1 MLKRLVEFS
10 LTQRLLIAL
19 ATLALSIAGSLAW
32 RSLPIDAFPD
42 IAPTQVKL
50 ILKAPGMT
58 PEEVE
63 TRVIVPLEM
72 ELLGIPQQVMLR
84 ASAKYAIADL
94 TLDFEEGT
102 DIYWARQQVA
112 ERFAAVAGDLPATVT
127 GGLAPIATPLS
138 DMYMFTIEGDGL
150 DDAGKRGILD
160 WIVRPALRTVPGV
173 ADVNALGG
181 RVRSFDVVPDQ
192 IAMAAAGVSVQSLA
206 DALAANNANDGAGR
220 LDEGEEALVVR
231 TTGALQSLQDIA
243 SVQVLGAAGQ
253 RLRVD
258 QIAQVREGSL
268 TRYGAVT
275 RSGKGEAVQGLVIGL
290 RGADAGAVVSGVKA
304 RLAEL
309 EPQLPPGVQI
319 VPFYDRSD
327 LIQRATGT
335 VEKALLEATVLVVLL
350 LLVFLGDL
358 RAAIVVALI
367 LPLSALWTFMLM
379 RVFGLSAN
387 LMSLGGLAIAIGM
400 LVDAG
405 VVVVE
410 NTVEH
415 LAQPI
420 DEKRSPRLHRIYRAV
435 IEVASPVSA
444 GVIIIGLVFLPLL
457 TLQGLEGKL
466 FAPVALTIVFALIG
480 SLLLS
485 LSVVPVL
492 ASWLLRSGAH
502 AEPWLMR
509 QLAAPYARALQFVM
523 RRQGSAVA
531 GAAVVLLLAVAAWFG
546 IGKTFMPTMDEGA
559 VLVQLEKLPSANL
572 AASVEVDLTVQRA
585 ILARVPE
592 VRNIIAR
599 VGSDELG
606 FDPMGLNQTDSFLE
620 LAPRSEWGVD
630 DKEALI
636 DAVRDVLDDFP
647 GTSYAFTQPIEM
659 RVSEMLTGTRGDL
672 AVKIFG
678 PDLTTLNQLAAQIET
693 LLNGIDGAQDVYTL
707 TNEGVQ
713 YLEVSPD
720 RQRAGARGVDVVALQ
735 ETLRAQVEG
744 MPVGTVVQEG
754 RRIPLMIRGD
764 DTLRSDPERFADL
777 PVVDASG
784 SAIRVSDIAT
794 VRRVSGPV
802 KVDRENA
809 SRFAVVQA
817 NVSGRDLVG
826 YVDEAKAAVVAQLQV
841 PPGYRITWG
850 GQFEN
855 QQRAAARL
863 GLVVPIALAGIFLVL
878 FSSLGSVRQASLIL
892 ANIPFALVGGV
903 IALWLTGEYLSVP
916 AAVGFIALLGIA
928 VLNGLVMVAYM
939 NQLRAAGH
947 SALEA
952 VTLGAQRR
960 LRPVLM
966 TASIT
971 AFGLVPLLLASGP
984 GSEIQKPLAIVVI
997 GGLLSATVLTLLLL
1011 PLLYLRFSE
1020 TRATA
1025 KEITP

>member
-572 AASVEVDLTVQRA
+572 AASVEVDLAVQRA

-636 DAVRDVLDDFP
+636 EAVRDVLNDFP

-764 DTLRSDPERFADL
+764 DTL

>member
-10 LTQRLLIAL
+10 LTQRLLVAL
-19 ATLALSIAGSLAW
+19 ATLALVVAGIMAW
-32 RSLPIDAFPD
+32 RGLPIDAFPD

-112 ERFAAVAGDLPATVT
+112 ERFAAVAGDLPASVT

-150 DDAGKRGILD
+150 DDAGKRGVLD

-181 RVRSFDVVPDQ
+181 RVRSFDVVPDRV
-192 IAMAAAGVSVQSLA
+192 AMAAAGVSVQNLA
-206 DALAANNANDGAGR
+206 DALKANNANDGAGR

-231 TTGALQSLQDIA
+231 TTGALQGLQDIA
-243 SVQVLGAAGQ
+243 AVQVVGAAGQ

-290 RGADAGAVVSGVKA
+290 RGADAGAVVQGVKA
-304 RLAEL
+304 RLDEL
-309 EPQLPPGVQI
+309 QAQLPPGVRI

-335 VEKALLEATVLVVLL
+335 VEDALLEATVLVVLL
-350 LLVFLGDL
+350 LVVFLGDL

-400 LVDAG
+400 LVDAA

-415 LAQPI
+415 LAQPT

-509 QLAAPYARALQFVM
+509 KLAAPYDRALQRVIAQP
-523 RRQGSAVA
+523 RAAVG
-531 GAAVVLLLAVAAWFG
+531 GAAAVLVLAVAAWFG

-559 VLVQLEKLPSANL
+559 ILVQLEKLPSANL
-572 AASVEVDLTVQRA
+572 AASVEVDLAVQRA

-620 LAPRSEWGVD
+620 LAPRSEWRVD

-636 DAVRDVLDDFP
+636 EAVRAVLEDFP

-678 PDLTTLNQLAAQIET
+678 PDLATLNQLAAQIET

-713 YLEVSPD
+713 YLEVAPD
-720 RQRAGARGVDVVALQ
+720 RQRAGTRGVDVLGLQ

-744 MPVGTVVQEG
+744 MPVGTVMQDG

-784 SAIRVSDIAT
+784 ASIRVGDIAT
-794 VRRVSGPV
+794 LQRVSGPV

-826 YVDEAKAAVVAQLQV
+826 YVDEARAAVAAQVTV
-841 PPGYRITWG
+841 PPGYRVTWG

-863 GLVVPIALAGIFLVL
+863 GLVVPMALAGIFLVL

-916 AAVGFIALLGIA
+916 ASVGFIALLGIA

-947 SALEA
+947 SVLEA
-952 VTLGAQRR
+952 VVIGAQRR

-971 AFGLVPLLLASGP
+971 AFGLIPLLLASGP

-1011 PLLYLRFSE
+1011 PLMYLRFAEAGSVE
-1020 TRATA
+1020 
-1025 KEITP
+1025 KEIH

>member
-10 LTQRLLIAL
+10 LTQRLLVAL
-19 ATLALSIAGSLAW
+19 ATLALCIAGVLAW
-32 RSLPIDAFPD
+32 RGLPIDAFPD

-72 ELLGIPQQVMLR
+72 ELLGIPRQVMLR

-112 ERFAAVAGDLPATVT
+112 ERFAAVAGDLPGSVT

-150 DDAGKRGILD
+150 DDAGKRGVLD

-181 RVRSFDVVPDQ
+181 RVRSFDVVPDR

-231 TTGALQSLQDIA
+231 TTGALQGLQDIA
-243 SVQVLGAAGQ
+243 AVQVAGAAGQ

-258 QIAQVREGSL
+258 QIAEVREGSL

-290 RGADAGAVVSGVKA
+290 RGADAGAVVQGVKA

-309 EPQLPPGVQI
+309 QPQLPPGVRI

-335 VEKALLEATVLVVLL
+335 VEDALLEATVLVVLL
-350 LLVFLGDL
+350 LVVFLGDL

-400 LVDAG
+400 LVDAA

-415 LAQPI
+415 LAQPT

-435 IEVASPVSA
+435 IEVAAPVSA

-509 QLAAPYARALQFVM
+509 QLAAPYDRALQRVIAQP
-523 RRQGSAVA
+523 RAAVG
-531 GAAVVLLLAVAAWFG
+531 GAAVVLGLAVAAWFG

-572 AASVEVDLTVQRA
+572 AASVEVDLAVQRA

-620 LAPRSEWGVD
+620 LAPRSEWRVD

-636 DAVRDVLDDFP
+636 DAVRAVLEDFP

-678 PDLTTLNQLAAQIET
+678 PDLATLNQLAAQIET

-720 RQRAGARGVDVVALQ
+720 RQRAGARGVDVLGLQ

-744 MPVGTVVQEG
+744 MPVGTVMQEG

-777 PVVDASG
+777 PVVDAQGAS
-784 SAIRVSDIAT
+784 IRVGDIAT
-794 VRRVSGPV
+794 LQRVSGPV

-826 YVDEAKAAVVAQLQV
+826 YVDEARAAVAAQVSV
-841 PPGYRITWG
+841 PPGYRVTWG

-863 GLVVPIALAGIFLVL
+863 GLVVPMALAGIFLVL

-916 AAVGFIALLGIA
+916 ASVGFIALLGIA

-947 SALEA
+947 SVLEA
-952 VTLGAQRR
+952 VVIGAQRR

-971 AFGLVPLLLASGP
+971 AFGLIPLLLASGP

-1011 PLLYLRFSE
+1011 PLMYLRFAEAGSVE
-1020 TRATA
+1020 
-1025 KEITP
+1025 KEING

>member
-572 AASVEVDLTVQRA
+572 AASVEVDLAVQRA

-620 LAPRSEWGVD
+620 LAP
-630 DKEALI
+630 
-636 DAVRDVLDDFP
+636 
-647 GTSYAFTQPIEM
+647 AFGM
-659 RVSEMLTGTRGDL
+659 GRR
-672 AVKIFG
+672 
-678 PDLTTLNQLAAQIET
+678 
-693 LLNGIDGAQDVYTL
+693 
-707 TNEGVQ
+707 
-713 YLEVSPD
+713 
-720 RQRAGARGVDVVALQ
+720 RQRGVDRRGAR
-735 ETLRAQVEG
+735 RA
-744 MPVGTVVQEG
+744 
-754 RRIPLMIRGD
+754 R
-764 DTLRSDPERFADL
+764 
-777 PVVDASG
+777 
-784 SAIRVSDIAT
+784 
-794 VRRVSGPV
+794 
-802 KVDRENA
+802 
-809 SRFAVVQA
+809 
-817 NVSGRDLVG
+817 
-826 YVDEAKAAVVAQLQV
+826 
-841 PPGYRITWG
+841 
-850 GQFEN
+850 
-855 QQRAAARL
+855 
-863 GLVVPIALAGIFLVL
+863 
-878 FSSLGSVRQASLIL
+878 
-892 ANIPFALVGGV
+892 
-903 IALWLTGEYLSVP
+903 
-916 AAVGFIALLGIA
+916 
-928 VLNGLVMVAYM
+928 
-939 NQLRAAGH
+939 
-947 SALEA
+947 
-952 VTLGAQRR
+952 
-960 LRPVLM
+960 
-966 TASIT
+966 
-971 AFGLVPLLLASGP
+971 
-984 GSEIQKPLAIVVI
+984 
-997 GGLLSATVLTLLLL
+997 
-1011 PLLYLRFSE
+1011 
-1020 TRATA
+1020 
-1025 KEITP
+1025 

>member
-10 LTQRLLIAL
+10 LTQRLLVAL
-19 ATLALSIAGSLAW
+19 ATLALCIAGVLAW
-32 RSLPIDAFPD
+32 RGLPIDAFPD

-112 ERFAAVAGDLPATVT
+112 ERFAAVAGDLPESVT

-150 DDAGKRGILD
+150 DDAGKRGVLD

-181 RVRSFDVVPDQ
+181 RVRSFDVVPDR

-231 TTGALQSLQDIA
+231 TTGALQGLQDIA
-243 SVQVLGAAGQ
+243 AVQVLGAAGQ

-258 QIAQVREGSL
+258 QIAEVREGSL

-290 RGADAGAVVSGVKA
+290 RGADAGAVVQGVKA

-309 EPQLPPGVQI
+309 QPQLPPGVRI

-335 VEKALLEATVLVVLL
+335 VEDALLEATVLVVLL
-350 LLVFLGDL
+350 LVVFLGDL

-379 RVFGLSAN
+379 RLFGLSAN

-400 LVDAG
+400 LVDAA

-415 LAQPI
+415 LAQPT

-435 IEVASPVSA
+435 IEVAAPVSA

-509 QLAAPYARALQFVM
+509 QLAAPYDRALQRVIAQP
-523 RRQGSAVA
+523 RAAVG
-531 GAAVVLLLAVAAWFG
+531 GAAVVLVLAVAAWFG

-572 AASVEVDLTVQRA
+572 AASVEVDLAVQRA

-620 LAPRSEWGVD
+620 LAPRSEWRVD

-636 DAVRDVLDDFP
+636 DAVRAVLEDFP

-678 PDLTTLNQLAAQIET
+678 PDLATLNQLAAQIET

-720 RQRAGARGVDVVALQ
+720 RQRAGARGVDVLGLQ

-744 MPVGTVVQEG
+744 MPVGTVMQEG

-764 DTLRSDPERFADL
+764 DTLRSDPQRFADL
-777 PVVDASG
+777 TVVDADGAS
-784 SAIRVSDIAT
+784 IRVGDIAT
-794 VRRVSGPV
+794 LQRVSGPV

-826 YVDEAKAAVVAQLQV
+826 YVDEAKAAVAAQVSV
-841 PPGYRITWG
+841 PPGYRVTWG

-863 GLVVPIALAGIFLVL
+863 GLVVPMALAGIFLVL

-916 AAVGFIALLGIA
+916 ASVGFIALLGIA

-947 SALEA
+947 SVLEA
-952 VTLGAQRR
+952 VMIGAQRR

-971 AFGLVPLLLASGP
+971 AFGLIPLLLASGP

-1011 PLLYLRFSE
+1011 PLMYLRFAEAGSVE
-1020 TRATA
+1020 M
-1025 KEITP
+1025 EING

>member
-181 RVRSFDVVPDQ
+181 RVRSFDVVPDR

-572 AASVEVDLTVQRA
+572 AASVEVDLAVQRA

-947 SALEA
+947 SVLEA